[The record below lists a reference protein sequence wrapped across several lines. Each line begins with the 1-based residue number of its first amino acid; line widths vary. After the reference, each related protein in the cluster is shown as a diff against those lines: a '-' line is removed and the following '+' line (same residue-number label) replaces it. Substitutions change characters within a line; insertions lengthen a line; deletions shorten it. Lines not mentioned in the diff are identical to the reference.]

1 MWWSDIKNLHHQNN
15 LLRRSTS
22 SGRGG
27 FVVDCDDDLFS
38 NQDPEPHS
46 LCSISLARYS
56 CCSRPRLL
64 GGLPMMHF
72 HDDIPQFLFLSTTPF
87 YWTVTALRGILLPFL
102 SFIFLYL
109 PDGRLDRWAGGFS
122 LFASVLPHLFQE
134 SKGRGCHLRMLSPF
148 EQIAFVN

>member
-87 YWTVTALRGILLPFL
+87 YWTVTALWGILLPFL
-102 SFIFLYL
+102 SFILLYL
-109 PDGRLDRWAGGFS
+109 PDGRVVFS
-122 LFASVLPHLFQE
+122 FCFSIT
-134 SKGRGCHLRMLSPF
+134 SPISRV
-148 EQIAFVN
+148 QG